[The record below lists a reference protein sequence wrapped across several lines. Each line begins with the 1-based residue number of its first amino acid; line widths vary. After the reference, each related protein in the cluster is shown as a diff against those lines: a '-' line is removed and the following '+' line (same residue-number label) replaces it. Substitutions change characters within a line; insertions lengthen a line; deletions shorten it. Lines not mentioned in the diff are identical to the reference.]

1 MKTRALVIRRVL
13 SFVLAAGLAA
23 SAAPVSA
30 QTSPAGQPA
39 APAVPS
45 DPRTTRDDFRA
56 VLLQYGPAL
65 GRILRSDP
73 TLMTNAEYLT
83 TYPAVAA
90 FIQAHPEVVR
100 DPGYFLA
107 TFSQYGSVDDLLTP
121 EQRTQA
127 EAVRM
132 WRNMMDGFM
141 FFLVFVTVTL
151 TLVWLIRYFIG
162 HRRWLRATRVQ
173 AEVHGRLL
181 ERFSSNEELLAYIQS
196 PAGSSF
202 LKSAP
207 VVIDDPSAA
216 SVSAPISRI
225 LWSVQAGLVLA
236 SAGVGLLI
244 IRRYIFEEVG
254 DLLLTM
260 GGLALSL
267 GAGFALAAGASY
279 VISSR
284 LGLFEPGPGAT
295 RAARPTDSGV

>member
-1 MKTRALVIRRVL
+1 MTRSRTTRRIL
-13 SFVLAAGLAA
+13 CLLLTLGILAP
-23 SAAPVSA
+23 AAPAGA
-30 QTSPAGQPA
+30 QPSGSVQPA
-39 APAVPS
+39 APEPPS
-45 DPRTTRDDFRA
+45 DPRTTRESFRE

-73 TLMTNAEYLT
+73 TLMTNAEYLA
-83 TYPAVAA
+83 TYPAAAA

-107 TFSQYGSVDDLLTP
+107 TFEQYGSSDDLLTP
-121 EQRTQA
+121 EQRNQI

-132 WRNMMDGFM
+132 WRNTMEGFI
-141 FFLVFVTVTL
+141 FFLVFVTITL
-151 TLVWLIRYFIG
+151 TLVWLIRYIIG

-173 AEVHGRLL
+173 SEVHGRLL
-181 ERFSSNEELLAYIQS
+181 ERFSSNEELMAYIQS

-202 LKSAP
+202 LKSSP
-207 VVIDDPSAA
+207 IVIDDPSAA
-216 SVSAPISRI
+216 TVPAPITRI

-244 IRRYIFEEVG
+244 IRNYIFEEVG
-254 DLLLTM
+254 DLMLTM

-279 VISSR
+279 VISNR
-284 LGLFEPGPGAT
+284 LGLFEAGRTARSTDGA
-295 RAARPTDSGV
+295 V